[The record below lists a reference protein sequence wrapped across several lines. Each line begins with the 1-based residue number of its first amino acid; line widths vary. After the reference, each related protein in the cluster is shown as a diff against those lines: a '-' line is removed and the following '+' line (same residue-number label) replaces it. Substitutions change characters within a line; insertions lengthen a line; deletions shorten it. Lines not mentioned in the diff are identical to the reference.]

1 MTKGMVLNYGQAM
14 ILGGIEDK
22 IKSHIK
28 LNYTEMYYGSKNIL
42 GRIGHSFSKT
52 TWDKLIKLSNTDAT
66 LQTLINEFNVEL
78 SKIKDEVG
86 M

>member
-14 ILGGIEDK
+14 TLGGIEDN
-22 IKSHIK
+22 IRLHIK
-28 LNYTEMYYGSKNIL
+28 LNYIEMHYGSKNIL

-66 LQTLINEFNVEL
+66 LKTLINGFNVEL
-78 SKIKDEVG
+78 SKIKNL
-86 M
+86 